1 MLIFLSALW
10 VAAASAAEISVSV
23 RGLKGMYAA
32 SVVVDDGNG
41 GRVLNCNDA
50 GQWPDTGV
58 DGSWSCDPIQTDATK
73 LWLALI
79 ADDLVAS
86 VGTFR
91 PSTGSEIV
99 IERVGQGARLLEEP
113 PPLEPVQDAI
123 AVGPGTILIS
133 RLSTSGVTQAP
144 MLVIETSW
152 GRVEHRC
159 SDDGG
164 LFDAAINDSV
174 YLCYGLMPVSP
185 DGADYS
191 AVFSIRQEDGETLT
205 LAQGELFGGPGIR
218 FFSGDIDG
226 ELTPTLE
233 HFVLRVRPE
242 APPVPEEAAEAPE
255 TGGEATGLTEEF
267 AEGLAEPAADT
278 RSQETTEPRTA
289 AKYIADITVEGPDE
303 DAHVEVVPGVAE
315 VPGRGLAEDPVE
327 QALEGI
333 SEHAKGPS
341 NAPPASPEFDE
352 EAPVPV
358 AEPGQTIWLY
368 VSFVLAALL
377 GLFWV
382 SRYRVFSVPKEL
394 ERVSPPRLGRLG
406 PQVGGGPVVLQT
418 EDTMQML
425 EVLIP
430 ELSAH
435 RRVVLLGIDQ
445 VPEGL
450 SLGHPVYTVRTP
462 GQDEALA
469 AVSGLLRAPG
479 PPVAVVVVDPGLID
493 TAPSLSPTPLLEL
506 FEALDALTWTLVI
519 AGPGPSPRP
528 ELTTW
533 SLSEAGSWQRTRGQ
547 T

>member
-1 MLIFLSALW
+1 MLVFLSVLW

-50 GQWPDTGV
+50 GQWPDTAV
-58 DGSWSCDPIQTDATK
+58 DGSWSCDPIQTDAPK
-73 LWLALI
+73 LWLALVT
-79 ADDLVAS
+79 DDLVAS

-99 IERVGQGARLLEEP
+99 IERVGQGARLLKEP
-113 PPLEPVQDAI
+113 SPFEPVQDAI

-174 YLCYGLMPVSP
+174 YLCYGWMPVSP

-191 AVFSIRQEDGETLT
+191 AEFSIRQEDGETLT

-242 APPVPEEAAEAPE
+242 APPVPEEAAEASE
-255 TGGEATGLTEEF
+255 TGGEVTGLTEE
-267 AEGLAEPAADT
+267 LAEPVAEEAADT
-278 RSQETTEPRTA
+278 RSQETTELSATTEYLA
-289 AKYIADITVEGPDE
+289 ENTGESMDEGT
-303 DAHVEVVPGVAE
+303 HVEAVPGA
-315 VPGRGLAEDPVE
+315 PGRGLAEDPVE
-327 QALEGI
+327 QALEDI

-341 NAPPASPEFDE
+341 KAPPASPEFDE

-368 VSFVLAALL
+368 VSFVLAAVL

-394 ERVSPPRLGRLG
+394 EPVSQPRLGRLG

-450 SLGHPVYTVRTP
+450 SLGHPVYTVRTS

-533 SLSEAGSWQRTRGQ
+533 SLSEAGRWQRTRGQ

>member
-1 MLIFLSALW
+1 MLVFLSVLW

-50 GQWPDTGV
+50 GQWPDTAV
-58 DGSWSCDPIQTDATK
+58 DGSWSCDPIQTDAPK
-73 LWLALI
+73 LWLALVT
-79 ADDLVAS
+79 DDLVAS

-99 IERVGQGARLLEEP
+99 IERVGQGARLLKEP
-113 PPLEPVQDAI
+113 SPFEPVQDAI

-242 APPVPEEAAEAPE
+242 APPVPEEAAEASE
-255 TGGEATGLTEEF
+255 TGGEVTGLTEE
-267 AEGLAEPAADT
+267 LAEPVAEEAADT
-278 RSQETTEPRTA
+278 RSQETTELSATTEYLA
-289 AKYIADITVEGPDE
+289 ENTGESMDEGT
-303 DAHVEVVPGVAE
+303 HVEAVPGA
-315 VPGRGLAEDPVE
+315 PGRGLAEDPVE
-327 QALEGI
+327 QALEDI

-341 NAPPASPEFDE
+341 KAPPASPEFDE

-368 VSFVLAALL
+368 VSFVLAAVL

-394 ERVSPPRLGRLG
+394 EPVSQPRLGRLG

-445 VPEGL
+445 VPAGL
-450 SLGHPVYTVRTP
+450 SLGHPVYTVRTS

-533 SLSEAGSWQRTRGQ
+533 SLSEAGRWQRTRGQ